1 MMGKMTCELGTHLV
15 HILLI
20 TFGSF
25 ISGGI
30 SKSVNIFMSQISIIV
45 KWFCVCEWKEHNVLV
60 ILEGSLINFDYVLCV
75 LD

>member
-45 KWFCVCEWKEHNVLV
+45 K
-60 ILEGSLINFDYVLCV
+60 
-75 LD
+75 